1 MEDTNSDNSAST
13 IILNEVSLWLDQVD
27 MKERPTAVNLDIG
40 QSFCPTSG
48 ELTYKFYIEVKQ
60 KFDRIDEQEATETTA
75 HAAD

>member
-1 MEDTNSDNSAST
+1 MEDTNSDKSPNAL
-13 IILNEVSLWLDQVD
+13 ILNEVSLWLDQVD

-60 KFDRIDEQEATETTA
+60 KFERIDEQEAAETPA
-75 HAAD
+75 QAAD